1 MTGSEKRAA
10 EFVAVVEQV
19 LATVPPPRL
28 DPDMAAFIE
37 EAARRVAAIYP
48 QPRRRPLFGVRAV
61 AAAYGVEPAW
71 LHAMYRSGQLRHATE
86 LLRDR
91 AIAEAT

>member
-10 EFVAVVEQV
+10 EFVAIVKQV
-19 LATVPPPRL
+19 LATVPPPPL
-28 DPDMAAFIE
+28 NETEMAVFVA

-61 AAAYGVEPAW
+61 AAAYGVKPAW
-71 LHAMYRSGQLRHATE
+71 LAAMCRSGQLRHTTE
-86 LLRDR
+86 
-91 AIAEAT
+91 AG